1 MYRHV
6 NIEKILSIKY
16 YTDVP
21 IDTFKRFTLPANDT
35 LMRRGDLYRLTY
47 MSIKEQGLL
56 DPVLCYDLVNIDLK
70 KPPIYKR
77 RKLFGALLL
86 RGNIRWLVCKDLDIK
101 YMNAIVAEMDHGH
114 LGQCED
120 NLFTGTRFVYDTIKD
135 LYTNKDLNDCYSNY
149 NPKAIIHKNWIEM
162 HVPSLTNVVSFN
174 VKNTQKIV
182 EKFNKTVKV
191 SIINYVK
198 NQLNKEK

>member
-1 MYRHV
+1 
-6 NIEKILSIKY
+6 
-16 YTDVP
+16 
-21 IDTFKRFTLPANDT
+21 
-35 LMRRGDLYRLTY
+35 
-47 MSIKEQGLL
+47 
-56 DPVLCYDLVNIDLK
+56 
-70 KPPIYKR
+70 
-77 RKLFGALLL
+77 
-86 RGNIRWLVCKDLDIK
+86 VCKDLDIK